1 MSSEVFLP
9 FLLFSMTFKKCYFPL
24 FFLLSFL
31 NLPQAREAVRVSWC
45 RKCLLWRGPNKC
57 EFVLSLN
64 LSVRMQYLP
73 LLLHLVLALV
83 LASLPPHSPLCFFF
97 FYLVLVLVLSPHP
110 PPSSGGDSSV
120 LWSHFLFS
128 VSFSLLFQVEHRR
141 HTRRKYLDVCVKLMF
156 YTACLLNHKF
166 NTLLQCFTWYLR
178 GNVSIV
184 CVTFGLI

>member
-97 FYLVLVLVLSPHP
+97 FLSRPCARP
-110 PPSSGGDSSV
+110 LPSSSSFFWWRLECPLKPFFV
-120 LWSHFLFS
+120 LGFFFFAVSGRAQKTHQAEISGCLCKTNVLYS
-128 VSFSLLFQVEHRR
+128 VSAES
-141 HTRRKYLDVCVKLMF
+141 
-156 YTACLLNHKF
+156 
-166 NTLLQCFTWYLR
+166 
-178 GNVSIV
+178 
-184 CVTFGLI
+184 